1 MSAPSPEQERLVQR
15 WLDAQTNVKTWSADF
30 VQTRTLKALT
40 QPLVSTGRVW
50 FAAPNQFR
58 WELGD
63 PAQTIALRLSE
74 QMLVI
79 YPLLKRVE
87 KYPMNS
93 GAKGPWR
100 DALALLE
107 AGFPRDRQELDRQF
121 RITSATPSET
131 NQSLELTLQPRTSG
145 ARRMMPQIKIAFSTN
160 DWMLV
165 ATELHFADGSVLR
178 NDFTNAKRNFSIDE
192 KMFQPDLGPEY
203 RWIEPLAATAKPRRK

>member
-1 MSAPSPEQERLVQR
+1 
-15 WLDAQTNVKTWSADF
+15 

-93 GAKGPWR
+93 GAKGPLR

-192 KMFQPDLGPEY
+192 KM
-203 RWIEPLAATAKPRRK
+203 IEPLAATAKPRRK